1 MIQVFSHSEAG
12 GHPDNEDAF
21 LVQPHPRDP
30 GCWLCAVADGQG
42 GRAGGAAAA
51 REACRLCVEAA
62 SALAPERLFLPSTW
76 TKLLCA
82 VDAGVARHAGA
93 GFTTLVAF
101 CLNETAV
108 CGASCGDSAALLLGA
123 GHPEVILTRHQQRN
137 PPVGSGGAVFVP
149 FGARLTMP
157 WRVLA
162 VTDGVWKYAG
172 WENVMACASQQAG
185 AEVIQAIRG
194 RAALPGSGG
203 LQDDFTVVLF
213 QADET

>member
-1 MIQVFSHSEAG
+1 MIQVFTHSEAG

-30 GCWLCAVADGQG
+30 GCRLCAVADGQG
-42 GRAGGAAAA
+42 GRAGGGEAA
-51 REACRLCVEAA
+51 REACRLCVEVCPGVVPA
-62 SALAPERLFLPSTW
+62 RLFVPFTW
-76 TKLLCA
+76 TELLGA

-101 CLNETAV
+101 CLTETTV

-123 GHPEVILTRHQQRN
+123 GQPEVILTRHQQKN

-149 FGARLTMP
+149 FAARLTIP

-172 WENVMACASQQAG
+172 WEGVTACASQHAG
-185 AEVIQAIRG
+185 AEVARAIRS

-213 QADET
+213 QADAT